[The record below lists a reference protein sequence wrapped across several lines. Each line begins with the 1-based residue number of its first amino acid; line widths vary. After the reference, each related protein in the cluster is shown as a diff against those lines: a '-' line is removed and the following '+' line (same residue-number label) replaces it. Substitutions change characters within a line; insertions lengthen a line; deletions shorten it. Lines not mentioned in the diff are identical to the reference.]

1 MDRFFVWQMVKEY
14 ARKVGITKSISPHTF
29 RHTYASHLLDAG
41 ADLRIIQELLGHS
54 SISST
59 DRYTHVSCSQ
69 VRELFKAFH
78 PRW

>member
-1 MDRFFVWQMVKEY
+1 MTNGEEY
-14 ARKVGITKSISPHTF
+14 ARKVGITKSISPTPS
-29 RHTYASHLLDAG
+29 AIDVSHLLDAA